1 MAAARLS
8 VRLTPGASRAGIVGF
23 ADEVLSVRVNA
34 PAQEGRANAALL
46 KLLAKA
52 LRVPASRLAIVLGE
66 HARTKVVSVDGLT
79 QAELDAW
86 ARAVAP

>member
-1 MAAARLS
+1 MDTARLS
-8 VRLTPGASRAGIVGF
+8 VRLTPGASHAGIVGL
-23 ADEVLSVRVNA
+23 ADGVLSVRVSA

-52 LRVPASRLAIVLGE
+52 LRVPASRLTIVLGE
-66 HARTKVVSVDGLT
+66 HARTKVVAIDGLT

-86 ARAVAP
+86 ARAAVA